1 MRYQSY
7 EGYFPRGSS
16 TLRRVQEERLVG
28 LFFGQRAL
36 AIGALNPLNYVG
48 TAEHTK
54 GKLRPFKRLA
64 STGNAFETIFFG
76 TREEADRVLAS
87 VGRMHERVRG
97 ALPEDAG
104 RFPAG
109 TPYSAYDPELM
120 LWTVAVAAESAH
132 FFFELFVRPLTPAE
146 SDAFWRDYVR
156 FGELFGMPA
165 AVAPVG
171 WREFRAYWD
180 ERLASADMH
189 LTEEARYMGHATAF
203 EIPLPTH
210 LQPAKRVHDLIM
222 LGSLPPR
229 VREIYGLP
237 WTQAHATAFRAAVH
251 ALRTGRTLAPRVVTQ
266 GQNKRSFDLV
276 ASTERRRIAR
286 GRPTP
291 QIAA

>member
-1 MRYQSY
+1 M
-7 EGYFPRGSS
+7 
-16 TLRRVQEERLVG
+16 LRRVQEERLVG

-36 AIGALNPLNYVG
+36 AIGALNPLNDVG

-76 TREEADRVLAS
+76 TRAEADRVLAS
-87 VGRMHERVRG
+87 VRRMHDRVHG
-97 ALPEDAG
+97 GLPEDAG

-132 FFFELFVRPLTPAE
+132 LFFELFVRPLAPAE
-146 SDAFWRDYVR
+146 SDAFWSDYVR

-165 AVAPVG
+165 DVAPAS
-171 WREFRAYWD
+171 WREFRSYWD
-180 ERLASADMH
+180 ERLASDDLH
-189 LTEEARYMGHATAF
+189 LTDEARYMGHATAF

-229 VREIYGLP
+229 VRDIYGLP
-237 WTQAHATAFRAAVH
+237 WTPAHAAAFRAAVIG
-251 ALRTGRTLAPRVVTQ
+251 LRAGRAVAPRLVTQ
-266 GQNKRSFDLV
+266 GFNTRSFNLV
-276 ASTERRRIAR
+276 AATERRRIAR
-286 GRPTP
+286 GKPTP

>member
-1 MRYQSY
+1 M
-7 EGYFPRGSS
+7 
-16 TLRRVQEERLVG
+16 LRRVHEERLVG

-36 AIGALNPLNYVG
+36 AIGALNPLTYVG

-54 GKLRPFKRLA
+54 GRLRPFKRLA

-76 TREEADRVLAS
+76 TRAEADRVLAS
-87 VGRMHERVRG
+87 VHRMHERVRG
-97 ALPEDAG
+97 GLPEDAG
-104 RFPAG
+104 RFAAG
-109 TPYSAYDPELM
+109 TPYSAYDPALM

-132 FFFELFVRPLTPAE
+132 VFYELFVRRLTTAE
-146 SDAFWRDYVR
+146 SDAFWGDYVR

-165 AVAPVG
+165 EVAPAT
-171 WREFRAYWD
+171 WRDFRAYWD
-180 ERLASADMH
+180 ERLACDDMH
-189 LTEEARYMGHATAF
+189 LTDEARYMGHATAF

-229 VREIYGLP
+229 VRLLYGLS
-237 WTQAHATAFRAAVH
+237 WTPAHAAAFRAAVA
-251 ALRTGRTLAPRVVTQ
+251 ALRGGRAVAPRAVTR
-266 GQNKRSFDLV
+266 GRNRSSYDLV
-276 ASTERRRIAR
+276 AATERRRIAR